1 LRGSTVIFRKELAEN
16 LSSKRF
22 TLTFILI
29 FLSGAS
35 TVYLGAQELA
45 RQGLAGIE
53 SQELFLVLFSGAA
66 APIPSFVYFIVL
78 LAPILGIA
86 LGFDAVNREMA
97 SGSMVRLLSNPI
109 YRDSII
115 IGKLVAGLAVIALV
129 ISSIVG
135 VITGLDI
142 LLAGF
147 GPSLDSTLRIFYFTV
162 VAILYS
168 GVWFSMAIFF
178 SVLFRRVATSALA
191 SLALWILLS
200 FFMYMI
206 AGIVAQLFVPLG
218 MYPTLEQLMAREELR
233 LMISRISPNM
243 VFGEV
248 ANVLLN
254 PRVRTMGPF
263 YVYSPNLPLPAPL
276 SIDES
281 LFLIWPHV
289 SALIAEIVV
298 FFILSYIAFMK
309 MEIRAKW
316 E

>member
-1 LRGSTVIFRKELAEN
+1 MKGSTVIFRKELAEN
-16 LSSKRF
+16 LSSRRF

-35 TVYLGAQELA
+35 TAYLGAQELA
-45 RQGLAGIE
+45 RQGLSGFE

-66 APIPSFVYFIVL
+66 APIPSFVYFIGL

-115 IGKLVAGLAVIALV
+115 IGKLIAGLAVIALV
-129 ISSIVG
+129 MSSIVG

-147 GPSLDSTLRIFYFTV
+147 GPSLDSALRIFYFTV

-168 GVWFSMAIFF
+168 GVWFSMALFF

-206 AGIVAQLFVPLG
+206 AGIVAQMFVPLG
-218 MYPTLEQLMAREELR
+218 IYPTLEQLMAREELR
-233 LMISRISPNM
+233 LLIGRMSPNM
-243 VFGEV
+243 IFGEV

-281 LFLIWPHV
+281 LFLIWPHL
-289 SALIAEIVV
+289 SALISEIVV

-309 MEIRAKW
+309 MEIKAKW